1 MIDIKK
7 IFSPIRWCTWSG
19 IRCRITVGIMLILC
33 VLFIFFAKLAITQQ
47 RSRML
52 GQLENY
58 GSEVSQ
64 FIANISIVPLQKYSI
79 YHLENYAIQ
88 FEQGQLIAFCK
99 IYDNKGALL
108 TPGTEKTTTDGNTE
122 DYNAKSIR
130 VFSADISENGINY
143 GRVDVGLHVK
153 SIYSNINRTT
163 LYIIVGFCFGVVI
176 IGGAVSFFIHQQL
189 VRPILRLSKTTRT
202 IADGKFVTS
211 DISERSDE
219 IGELAG
225 AINLM
230 SGNLKDSYRTLE
242 KKVEERT
249 AELFLAKNLAEKS
262 NRHLQIAGEEVQALL
277 DNSSVGIVFVTN
289 ELKILRANKEFFRII
304 GFGSEEIVG
313 KSARL
318 FFADELAF
326 REFLDHSGQRDDAG
340 LFQHQS
346 ELQKK
351 DGAVI
356 TCAVQGR
363 HTLLSGGVQG
373 IVLNFEDITSRLL
386 IEEELHKMKKLES
399 VRVLARGI
407 AHDFN
412 NLLAV
417 ILGNLSLVE
426 RLIDQESQV
435 QNLLSEVR
443 KASLRARDLT
453 AKLLSFAK
461 TSDPVATVEHL
472 SDLLKTSV
480 PLALA
485 GSRVT
490 CELDL
495 EGGLWKVKMDKSQI
509 DSVIQSIVLNAKEAM
524 DGKGTITIRCCNQE
538 LGVKEVATLTKGS
551 YVKITIADTGSGVDP
566 HLIDNVFDPYFST
579 KEKDSNKGSGLGLSI
594 VRAIV
599 VKHNGAI
606 FLESEP
612 GKGCLV
618 TLYLPAASVDAPVK
632 KVVEQIVSTGKGVV
646 VVTDKDEAVHELV
659 KEMLSYLGYEHLASQ
674 SLEETVRIVERLAQE
689 KTKNVA
695 ILLDQAL
702 LEGKTKKDI
711 LGMFA
716 RKLTNVR
723 IIVFPE
729 NNDNASQ
736 SETLEAGFDDILNKP
751 VQLLDLSRVLRTSNS
766 NS

>member
-1 MIDIKK
+1 
-7 IFSPIRWCTWSG
+7 
-19 IRCRITVGIMLILC
+19 MLILC
-33 VLFIFFAKLAITQQ
+33 ALFIFFAKLAITQQ

-58 GSEVSQ
+58 GREVSQ
-64 FIANISIVPLQKYSI
+64 FIANISIVPIQKYSI
-79 YHLENYAIQ
+79 YHLENYAFQ
-88 FEQGQLIAFCK
+88 FEQGQLIAFCN
-99 IYDNKGALL
+99 IYDKNGTLL
-108 TPGTEKTTTDGNTE
+108 TPAKGKVKNEGKTV
-122 DYNAKSIR
+122 DYNANHIQ
-130 VFSADISENGINY
+130 VFSADISENSISY
-143 GRVDVGLHVK
+143 GRVDVGLYVE

-163 LYIIVGFCFGVVI
+163 LYIIVGFCFGVVL

-211 DISERSDE
+211 DISKRNDE

-225 AINLM
+225 SINLM
-230 SGNLKDSYRTLE
+230 SGKLNDSYRSLE

-249 AELFLAKNLAEKS
+249 AELYLAKNLAETS

-289 ELKILRANKEFFRII
+289 ELKILRANREFFRII
-304 GFGSEEIVG
+304 GFDSEEIVD

-318 FFADELAF
+318 FFADEGEFHA
-326 REFLDHSGQRDDAG
+326 FLDHSSQLDDQG
-340 LFQHQS
+340 LFQHQT

-351 DGAVI
+351 DGSLIA
-356 TCAVQGR
+356 CAVQGR
-363 HTLLSGGVQG
+363 HALLSGGVQG

-386 IEEELHKMKKLES
+386 IESELHKMRKLES

-412 NLLAV
+412 NILAV
-417 ILGNLSLVE
+417 ILGNISLVE
-426 RLIDQESQV
+426 RLVDQDDQA
-435 QNLLSEVR
+435 QNLLTEAR

-461 TSDPVATVEHL
+461 TSDPVTTIEQL
-472 SDLLKTSV
+472 PDLLQISI

-495 EGGLWKVKMDKSQI
+495 EDGLWKVPMDKNQI
-509 DSVIQSIVLNAKEAM
+509 DSVLQSIILNAKEAM
-524 DGKGTITIRCCNQE
+524 DGKGTVTLCCRNQQ
-538 LGVKEVATLTKGS
+538 LGAKEVATLEKGA
-551 YVKITIADTGSGVDP
+551 YVKITIADTGSGVEP

-594 VRAIV
+594 VRSIV

-612 GKGCLV
+612 DKGCLV
-618 TLYLPAASVDAPVK
+618 TLYLPAVGGDGLVK
-632 KVVEQIVSTGKGVV
+632 KKVEQIVPTGKGVV
-646 VVTDKDEAVHELV
+646 VVTDKDEAVQDLV
-659 KEMLSYLGYEHLASQ
+659 KEMLSYLGYEHLGCH
-674 SLEETVRIVERLAQE
+674 SLEETAGIVDRLARE
-689 KTKNVA
+689 KIKNVVVL
-695 ILLDQAL
+695 IDQCL
-702 LEGKTKKDI
+702 LEGKKKADI
-711 LGMFA
+711 LGMFT
-716 RKLTNVR
+716 RKCTKVR
-723 IIVFPE
+723 LIVFPE
-729 NNDNASQ
+729 NKDKISQ
-736 SETLEAGFDDILNKP
+736 SETVEAGFDDLLTKP
-751 VQLLDLSRVLRTSNS
+751 VQLLDLSRVLRSCEN
-766 NS
+766 NL